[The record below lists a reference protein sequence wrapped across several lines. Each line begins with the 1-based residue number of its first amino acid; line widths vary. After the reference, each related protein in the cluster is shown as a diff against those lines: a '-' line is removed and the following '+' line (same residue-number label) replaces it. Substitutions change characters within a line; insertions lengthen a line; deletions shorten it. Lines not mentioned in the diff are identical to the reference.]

1 MLVNT
6 PNQPSNFITSSRVEI
21 NDESQRER
29 ESMTSIMTLNLK
41 IQWQGQA
48 YVIIVMLTYMLKEL

>member
-21 NDESQRER
+21 NDESQR

>member
-1 MLVNT
+1 MLVNK

-21 NDESQRER
+21 NDESQRQ
-29 ESMTSIMTLNLK
+29 SMTSIMTLNLK

>member
-21 NDESQRER
+21 NDESQR

-48 YVIIVMLTYMLKEL
+48 YVIIVMLTYMLKKL

>member
-21 NDESQRER
+21 NDESQRE
-29 ESMTSIMTLNLK
+29 SMTSIMTLNLE